1 MIEAVTVERFRGLRQ
16 LEIEGFGRVNL
27 IIGKNDCGKTALM
40 EAVSIVDCEHA
51 AAHVAIG
58 HQNFR
63 RPHVPEANSERFWL
77 PLFWNH
83 QDDQGF
89 AIAARSSVRGKIRVE
104 FRKGKTPST
113 VLAAGAT
120 RWPREHT
127 TWAINMTVTGGPNP
141 REEEITATPDE
152 LKIPAIRGEGAWDW
166 IRARPAD
173 PDSMSGLVRAFS
185 ELKRTGDESRLL
197 ETLRVVDPRVVG
209 AEILAPTGNAAE
221 IFVRL
226 EPATP
231 FLPIQMMGEG
241 FQRCFELAVSAE
253 INDWPT
259 LFIDEFENGLHH
271 SVLEPVWSRLAT
283 ISKQRNLQVFATTHS
298 EECIHAASRAF
309 TAMNDEGL
317 RVIRLDR
324 RKDETMAAIYDRALV
339 ETTAEAGI
347 EIRG

>member
-1 MIEAVTVERFRGLRQ
+1 
-16 LEIEGFGRVNL
+16 
-27 IIGKNDCGKTALM
+27 
-40 EAVSIVDCEHA
+40 VSIVDCEHA
-51 AAHVAIG
+51 AAHVVIR

-63 RPHVPEANSERFWL
+63 RPNVPEANSERFWL

-83 QDDQGF
+83 RDDQGF
-89 AIAARSSVRGKIRVE
+89 TIAARSSAQGEIRVE

-120 RWPREHT
+120 RLPREHAS
-127 TWAINMTVTGGPNP
+127 WAIDMTVIGGPNP
-141 REEEITATPDE
+141 RQDEITATPEE
-152 LKIPAIRGEGAWDW
+152 LKIPAIRGEGIGDW

-173 PDSMSGLVRAFS
+173 PESMSHLVRDFS
-185 ELKRTGDESRLL
+185 ELKRTGDENRLL
-197 ETLRVVDPRVVG
+197 ETLREVDPRVTG

-241 FQRCFELAVSAE
+241 FQRCFELAVSALS
-253 INDWPT
+253 NDWPT

-271 SVLEPVWSRLAT
+271 SVLEPVWSQLAK
-283 ISKQRNLQVFATTHS
+283 ISKQHNLQVFATTHS
-298 EECIHAASRAF
+298 EECIHAACRAF
-309 TAMNDEGL
+309 TALGDEGL

-324 RKDETMAAIYDRALV
+324 RDDETTAAIYDRALV